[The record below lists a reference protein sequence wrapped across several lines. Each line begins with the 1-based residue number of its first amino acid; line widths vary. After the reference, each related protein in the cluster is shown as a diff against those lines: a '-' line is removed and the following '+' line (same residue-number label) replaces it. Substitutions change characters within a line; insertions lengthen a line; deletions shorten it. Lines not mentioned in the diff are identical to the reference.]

1 MKNVSLRLR
10 TQDMTAYDRLE
21 HEKVV
26 DRIMR
31 YGGIDDCERA
41 EILHLYMTYKIMK
54 QCKADARRI
63 MRNDDYLAGNDYLDI
78 LVDELHTAIDTYK
91 RVLQSSSL
99 IHKASTV
106 AGVRMVMPSSRTT
119 TLFDVF

>member
-1 MKNVSLRLR
+1 MKHVSLRLR

-21 HEKVV
+21 HEKTI

-31 YGGIDDCERA
+31 YGGLDDCERA

-91 RVLQSSSL
+91 RVLQSNDL
-99 IHKASTV
+99 IHKASAV
-106 AGVRMVMPSSRTT
+106 AGLRMIMPSSKPT

>member
-1 MKNVSLRLR
+1 MKYISLRLR

-31 YGGIDDCERA
+31 YGGLDDCERA
-41 EILHLYMTYKIMK
+41 EILHLYMTHKIMK

-63 MRNDDYLAGNDYLDI
+63 MQKADYLAGNNYLDS

>member
-1 MKNVSLRLR
+1 MKHVSLRLR

-21 HEKVV
+21 HEKTI

-31 YGGIDDCERA
+31 YGGLDDCERA
-41 EILHLYMTYKIMK
+41 EILHLYMTYKMMK
-54 QCKADARRI
+54 QCKAEARRI

-91 RVLQSSSL
+91 RVLQSNDL
-99 IHKASTV
+99 IHKASAV
-106 AGVRMVMPSSRTT
+106 AGLRMIMPSSKPT

>member
-10 TQDMTAYDRLE
+10 IQDMTAYDRLE
-21 HEKVV
+21 HEKTI

-31 YGGIDDCERA
+31 YGGLDDCERA
-41 EILHLYMTYKIMK
+41 EILHLYMTYKMMK
-54 QCKADARRI
+54 QCKAEARRI

-78 LVDELHTAIDTYK
+78 LVDELHTAIDTHK
-91 RVLQSSSL
+91 RILQSSDL
-99 IHKASTV
+99 IHKASAV
-106 AGVRMVMPSSRTT
+106 AGLRMIMPSSKPT